1 METSGILLVALTK
14 EAGQELN
21 RQFRDREVN
30 KTYVALVE
38 GHLSEDHGEISLPLS
53 PDLDDRPRQVVDKV
67 NGKPATTL
75 WKVLSRQEAF
85 KKKKTDDNEDTS
97 NVSNGDSR
105 SNGTTL
111 LELKPITGR
120 THQLRVHMQVIWI
133 THNCFPSVS
142 LVRLFRNT
150 SLSKQF
156 SFSSRCTI
164 SRHMMK
170 TIITGFRPCHC
181 RGHSLQ

>member
-85 KKKKTDDNEDTS
+85 KKKKTDNNEDAS
-97 NVSNGDSR
+97 NISSGRDSR
-105 SNGTTL
+105 SNSTTL

-120 THQLRVHMQVIWI
+120 THQLRVHMQVMWI
-133 THNCFPSVS
+133 IHNCFPSVS
-142 LVRLFRNT
+142 LVRLFGSISIHN
-150 SLSKQF
+150 SLS
-156 SFSSRCTI
+156 SLRI
-164 SRHMMK
+164 SRHMMD

>member
-53 PDLDDRPRQVVDKV
+53 PDLNDRPRQVVDKV

-85 KKKKTDDNEDTS
+85 KKKTDNNEDTS
-97 NVSNGDSR
+97 NVSSGGDSR

-120 THQLRVHMQVIWI
+120 THQLRVHMQVMWI
-133 THNCFPSVS
+133 IHNCFPSVS
-142 LVRLFRNT
+142 LVRLFRSISIQFAFLT
-150 SLSKQF
+150 SYI
-156 SFSSRCTI
+156 SSHVGYNNYR
-164 SRHMMK
+164 
-170 TIITGFRPCHC
+170 
-181 RGHSLQ
+181 L